1 MIDRIY
7 VVLMVGLCI
16 VGWLYIIA
24 KAWDWFVGIAFRQW
38 DKRRKLECQQK
49 AVNALYDAFG
59 LDRLEPGSRITVTA
73 GAFLI
78 VMSRRENK
86 GGHDEK

>member
-24 KAWDWFVGIAFRQW
+24 KAWDWFVGISFRQW

-49 AVNALYDAFG
+49 AVNA
-59 LDRLEPGSRITVTA
+59 
-73 GAFLI
+73 
-78 VMSRRENK
+78 
-86 GGHDEK
+86 

>member
-1 MIDRIY
+1 M
-7 VVLMVGLCI
+7 
-16 VGWLYIIA
+16 
-24 KAWDWFVGIAFRQW
+24 AFRQW

-78 VMSRRENK
+78 VMFRRENK
-86 GGHDEK
+86 GA

>member
-7 VVLMVGLCI
+7 VVLMVGLCFL
-16 VGWLYIIA
+16 GWLYIIA

-49 AVNALYDAFG
+49 RLMRYMTLSG
-59 LDRLEPGSRITVTA
+59 LTGWSRGAASPSLPGR
-73 GAFLI
+73 FL
-78 VMSRRENK
+78 SL
-86 GGHDEK
+86 

>member
-59 LDRLEPGSRITVTA
+59 LDRLEPGNRITVTA

-78 VMSRRENK
+78 VMCHRENK